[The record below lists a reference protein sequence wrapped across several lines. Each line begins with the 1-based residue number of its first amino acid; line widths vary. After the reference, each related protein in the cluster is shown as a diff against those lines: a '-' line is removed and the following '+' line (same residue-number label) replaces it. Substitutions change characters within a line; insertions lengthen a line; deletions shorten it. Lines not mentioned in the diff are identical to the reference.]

1 MNKIPVAILG
11 ATGLVGQRFITLLAN
26 HPWFE
31 IAELAAS
38 DNSVGKKYGDA
49 AKWQLPFEIPE
60 RLAQMTVLPSDPER
74 VQAPLVFSAL
84 PTDIAGELEVA
95 FAKRGAIVSS
105 NASPHRMDA
114 DVPLVIPEVNPE
126 HLALAETQKKKYA
139 SDGYIICNGN
149 CTTIHLALGL
159 APLHKRFGLKKVL
172 VTSMQALSGAG
183 YPGVASLD
191 IIDNVVPYIGGEEDK
206 VETETVK
213 FLGRLKGNEGNGGSL
228 RSPVSDLAIEYADI
242 RISAHCNRVATRD
255 GHLETVSVEFEGN
268 GVANKPSAG
277 DIIAAFDEFR
287 GLPQELNL
295 PLAPNRPTVY
305 RREKDRPQVKLDRD
319 AEKGM
324 ATIIGRLRE
333 CNVLDYKF
341 VLLGHNT
348 LRGAAGATVLNAEL
362 LYAQGMLNNVGLSAG
377 RIVG

>member
-11 ATGLVGQRFITLLAN
+11 ATGLVGQRFITLLHN
-26 HPWFE
+26 HLWFE

-60 RLAQMTVLPSDPER
+60 SLAEMTVLPCDPER

-126 HLALAETQKKKYA
+126 HLALAEIQKQKYA
-139 SDGYIICNGN
+139 SDGFIICNGN

-159 APLHKRFGLKKVL
+159 APLHKRFGLKKVI

-183 YPGVASLD
+183 YPGVPSLD
-191 IIDNVVPYIGGEEDK
+191 IIDNVVPYIGGEEEK
-206 VETETVK
+206 VEIETVK
-213 FLGRLKGNEGNGGSL
+213 FLGEYKNGVVAFA
-228 RSPVSDLAIEYADI
+228 PI
-242 RISAHCNRVATRD
+242 RVSAHCNRVATRD
-255 GHLETVSVEFEGN
+255 GHLETVSVEF
-268 GVANKPSAG
+268 ADKPSAG

-319 AEKGM
+319 VEKGM

-362 LYAQGMLNNVGLSAG
+362 LYAQGLLNNVGQSVR

>member
-60 RLAQMTVLPSDPER
+60 HLAQMIALPCDPAR

-126 HLALAETQKKKYA
+126 HLALAEIQKQKYA
-139 SDGYIICNGN
+139 SNGYIICNGN

-191 IIDNVVPYIGGEEDK
+191 IIDNVVPYIGGEEEK
-206 VETETVK
+206 VEEETVK
-213 FLGRLKGNEGNGGSL
+213 FLGALKGATSNPGRQAPS
-228 RSPVSDLAIEYADI
+228 SAFIEYAPI
-242 RISAHCNRVATRD
+242 RVSAHCNRVATRD
-255 GHLETVSVEFEGN
+255 GHMETVSVEFAG
-268 GVANKPSAG
+268 AADAKPNYA
-277 DIIAAFDEFR
+277 DIVAAFDEFR
-287 GLPQELNL
+287 GLPQELGL

-305 RREKDRPQVKLDRD
+305 RREKDRPQLKLDRD

-324 ATIIGRLRE
+324 ATILGRLRE
-333 CNVLDYKF
+333 CNVMDYKF

-362 LYAQGMLNNVGLSAG
+362 LYAQGML
-377 RIVG
+377 

>member
-1 MNKIPVAILG
+1 MHADEKQRTNNEKRSCEMNKIPVAILG

-31 IAELAAS
+31 IVELAAS
-38 DNSVGKKYGDA
+38 DNSVGKKYGAA
-49 AKWQLPFEIPE
+49 AKWQLPYEIPE
-60 RLAQMTVLPSDPER
+60 RLAQMEILPSDPEK
-74 VQAPLVFSAL
+74 VQAPMVFSAL
-84 PTDIAGELEVA
+84 PTDIADDLEVA

-126 HLALAETQKKKYA
+126 HLELAHVQQKKYGSK
-139 SDGYIICNGN
+139 GFILCNGN
-149 CTTIHLALGL
+149 CTTIHLVLAL
-159 APLHKRFGLKKVL
+159 APLRKRFGLNKVL

-206 VETETVK
+206 VEQEPRK
-213 FLGRLKGNEGNGGSL
+213 FFGAL
-228 RSPVSDLAIEYADI
+228 RDGTIQLADL

-255 GHLETVSVEFEGN
+255 GHMETVSVEFAGDED
-268 GVANKPSAG
+268 AKPKPE

-295 PLAPNRPTVY
+295 PLAPAHPTVY
-305 RREKDRPQVKLDRD
+305 RREQDRPQVKLDRD

-324 ATIIGRLRE
+324 ATIIGRLRH
-333 CNVLDYKF
+333 CNVMDYKF

-362 LYAQGMLNNVGLSAG
+362 LYAQGKLG
-377 RIVG
+377 

>member
-11 ATGLVGQRFITLLAN
+11 ATGLVGQRFITLLKD

-49 AKWQLPFEIPE
+49 AKWQLPVEIPPH
-60 RLAQMTVLPSDPER
+60 LAAMEVLPADPVR

-84 PTDIAGELEVA
+84 PTDIAGDLEVA
-95 FAKRGAIVSS
+95 FARRGAIVSS
-105 NASPHRMDA
+105 NASPHRMDP
-114 DVPLVIPEVNPE
+114 DVPLLIPEVNVE
-126 HLALAETQKKKYA
+126 HLALAEVQKKNYA
-139 SDGYIICNGN
+139 SDGYILCNGN
-149 CTTIHLALGL
+149 CTTIHMVIAL
-159 APLHKRFGLKKVL
+159 APLHKRFGVKKVI

-191 IIDNVVPYIGGEEDK
+191 IIDNVIPYIGGEEDK
-206 VETETVK
+206 LENEPLK
-213 FLGRLKGNEGNGGSL
+213 FLGEYSNG
-228 RSPVSDLAIEYADI
+228 AINYADI
-242 RISAHCNRVATRD
+242 KISAHCNRVATRD
-255 GHLETVSVEFEGN
+255 GHLETVSVEF
-268 GVANKPSAG
+268 VDKPSAG

-287 GLPQELNL
+287 GIPQELDL
-295 PLAPNRPTVY
+295 PLAPVHPTVY
-305 RREKDRPQVKLDRD
+305 RREQDRPQVKLDRD

-333 CNVLDYKF
+333 CKVLDYKF
-341 VLLGHNT
+341 ALLGHNT

-362 LYAQGMLNNVGLSAG
+362 LYAKGMLSTGALERAALS
-377 RIVG
+377 R

>member
-38 DNSVGKKYGDA
+38 DHSVGKKYGAA
-49 AKWQLPFEIPE
+49 AKWQLPFEIPDN
-60 RLAQMTVLPSDPER
+60 LAQMSVLPCDPHV

-84 PTDIAGELEVA
+84 PTDIAGALEVE

-114 DVPLVIPEVNPE
+114 DVPLVIPEVNPD
-126 HLALAETQKKKYA
+126 HLALACVQRKKFNSK
-139 SDGYIICNGN
+139 GFILCNGN
-149 CTTIHLALGL
+149 CTTIHLVLAL
-159 APLHKRFGLKKVL
+159 APLHQRFGLKKAL

-206 VETETVK
+206 VEQEPRK
-213 FLGRLKGNEGNGGSL
+213 FLGKLKGET
-228 RSPVSDLAIEYADI
+228 IELSDI

-255 GHLETVSVEFEGN
+255 GHMETVSVEFET
-268 GVANKPSAG
+268 KPQLE
-277 DIIAAFDEFR
+277 DVIAAFDEFH
-287 GLPQELNL
+287 GLPQELAL
-295 PLAPNRPTVY
+295 PLAPARPTVY
-305 RREKDRPQVKLDRD
+305 RREPDRPQLKLDRD

-333 CNVLDYKF
+333 CAVLDYKF

-362 LYAQGMLNNVGLSAG
+362 LYAQGELG
-377 RIVG
+377 

>member
-1 MNKIPVAILG
+1 
-11 ATGLVGQRFITLLAN
+11 LLAD

-38 DNSVGKKYGDA
+38 DNSVGKRYGDA
-49 AKWQLPFEIPE
+49 ARWQLPVELSKQ
-60 RLAQMTVLPSDPER
+60 LAGMEVLACDPFK

-105 NASPHRMDA
+105 NASPHRMDP
-114 DVPLVIPEVNPE
+114 DVPLLIPEVNSE
-126 HLALAETQKKKYA
+126 HLALAEAQKRKYA
-139 SDGYIICNGN
+139 SDGYILCNGN
-149 CTTIHLALGL
+149 CTAIHLTLAL

-172 VTSMQALSGAG
+172 VTSMQAVSGAG
-183 YPGVASLD
+183 YPGVPSLD
-191 IIDNVVPYIGGEEDK
+191 MIDNVVPYIGGEEDK
-206 VETETVK
+206 VESEPLK
-213 FLGRLKGNEGNGGSL
+213 FLGQY
-228 RSPVSDLAIEYADI
+228 RSGAVDYADF
-242 RISAHCNRVATRD
+242 RVSAHCNRVATRD
-255 GHLETVSVEFEGN
+255 GHLETVSVEFVGESP
-268 GVANKPSAG
+268 ADKPSIG

-287 GLPQELNL
+287 GAPQELKL
-295 PLAPNRPTVY
+295 PLAPQHPTVY

-333 CNVLDYKF
+333 CKVLDYKF

-362 LYAQGMLNNVGLSAG
+362 LYAKDMLKGAGLSVS
-377 RIVG
+377 RTM

>member
-11 ATGLVGQRFITLLAN
+11 ATGLVGQRFITLLKD

-49 AKWQLPFEIPE
+49 ARWQLPVEIPE
-60 RLAQMTVLPSDPER
+60 KLKEMELLPSDPAR

-84 PTDIAGELEVA
+84 PTDIAGDLEVA

-105 NASPHRMDA
+105 NASPHRMDP
-114 DVPLVIPEVNPE
+114 DVPLLIPEVNFE
-126 HLALAETQKKKYA
+126 HLALAEVQKKKYA
-139 SDGYIICNGN
+139 SDGYIMCNGN
-149 CTTIHLALGL
+149 CTTIHLVLAL
-159 APLHKRFGLKKVL
+159 APLHKRFGVKKVI

-183 YPGVASLD
+183 YPGVPSLD

-206 VETETVK
+206 VETEPLK
-213 FLGRLKGNEGNGGSL
+213 FLGTYADGALT
-228 RSPVSDLAIEYADI
+228 YADI

-255 GHLETVSVEFEGN
+255 GHLETVSVEF
-268 GVANKPSAG
+268 ADKPSTG

-287 GLPQELNL
+287 GLPQELDL
-295 PLAPNRPTVY
+295 PLAPVHPTVY

-341 VLLGHNT
+341 ALLGHNT

-362 LYAQGMLNNVGLSAG
+362 LYAKGMLEG
-377 RIVG
+377 RGMLETGRQGNRN

>member
-11 ATGLVGQRFITLLAN
+11 ATGLVGQRFITLLHN
-26 HPWFE
+26 HLWFE

-60 RLAQMTVLPSDPER
+60 SLAEMTVLPCDPER

-126 HLALAETQKKKYA
+126 HLALAEIQKQKYA
-139 SDGYIICNGN
+139 SDGFIICNGN

-159 APLHKRFGLKKVL
+159 APLHKRFGLKKVI

-183 YPGVASLD
+183 YPGVPSLD
-191 IIDNVVPYIGGEEDK
+191 IIDNVVPYIGGEEEK
-206 VETETVK
+206 VEIETVK
-213 FLGRLKGNEGNGGSL
+213 FLGEYKNGVVAFA
-228 RSPVSDLAIEYADI
+228 PI
-242 RISAHCNRVATRD
+242 RVSAHCNRVATRD
-255 GHLETVSVEFEGN
+255 GHLETVSVEF
-268 GVANKPSAG
+268 ADKPSAG

-319 AEKGM
+319 VEKGM

-362 LYAQGMLNNVGLSAG
+362 LYAQGLLNNVGQSV
-377 RIVG
+377 RQIVG

>member
-49 AKWQLPFEIPE
+49 AKWQLPFEIPAA
-60 RLAQMTVLPSDPER
+60 LAQMTVLPCDPEK

-84 PTDIAGELEVA
+84 PTDIAGDLEVA

-105 NASPHRMDA
+105 NASPHRMGA
-114 DVPLVIPEVNPE
+114 DVPLVIPEVNAD
-126 HLALAETQKKKYA
+126 HLALAQVQKKKYN
-139 SDGYIICNGN
+139 SKGFIMCNGN
-149 CTTIHLALGL
+149 CTTIHLVLAL
-159 APLHKRFGLKKVL
+159 APLHKHFGLKKVL

-191 IIDNVVPYIGGEEDK
+191 IIDNVIPFIGGEEDK
-206 VETETVK
+206 VEQEPRK
-213 FLGRLKGNEGNGGSL
+213 FFGALKG
-228 RSPVSDLAIEYADI
+228 DTIELADI

-255 GHLETVSVEFEGN
+255 GHMETVSVEFEH
-268 GVANKPSAG
+268 KPKFD
-277 DIIAAFDEFR
+277 DIVAAFDEFR
-287 GLPQELNL
+287 GLPQELHL
-295 PLAPNRPTVY
+295 PLAPEHPTVY

-324 ATIIGRLRE
+324 ASIIGRLRD
-333 CNVLDYKF
+333 CNVMDYKF

-362 LYAQGMLNNVGLSAG
+362 LYAQGKLS
-377 RIVG
+377 

>member
-11 ATGLVGQRFITLLAN
+11 ATGLVGQRFITLLHD

-31 IAELAAS
+31 IVELAAS

-49 AKWQLPFEIPE
+49 ARWQLPMDIPQH
-60 RLAQMTVLPSDPER
+60 LAEMTVLPADPVR

-84 PTDIAGELEVA
+84 PTEIAGELEVA
-95 FAKRGAIVSS
+95 FAQRGAIVAS

-114 DVPLVIPEVNPE
+114 DVPLVIPEVNPD
-126 HLALAETQKKKYA
+126 HLALAEVQKKKYGGE
-139 SDGYIICNGN
+139 GYILCNGN

-183 YPGVASLD
+183 YPGVPSLD

-206 VETETVK
+206 VETETLK
-213 FLGRLKGNEGNGGSL
+213 FLGVLNGSSIQDAEI
-228 RSPVSDLAIEYADI
+228 RVSA
-242 RISAHCNRVATRD
+242 SCNRVATRD
-255 GHLETVSVEFEGN
+255 GHMETVSVEF
-268 GVANKPSAG
+268 ADKPSAG
-277 DIIAAFDEFR
+277 DIIAAFEEFR

-295 PLAPNRPTVY
+295 PLAPVHPIVY

-319 AEKGM
+319 VEKGM
-324 ATIIGRLRE
+324 ATVIGRLRE
-333 CNVLDYKF
+333 CKVLDYKF
-341 VLLGHNT
+341 TLLGHNT

-362 LYAQGMLNNVGLSAG
+362 LYAQGKLGQTLMANVGE
-377 RIVG
+377 RR

>member
-1 MNKIPVAILG
+1 MSNKIPVAILG

-38 DNSVGKKYGDA
+38 DNSVGKKYDDA
-49 AKWQLPFEIPE
+49 AKWQLPFEVPE
-60 RLAQMTVLPSDPER
+60 QLARMNVLPCDPEK

-105 NASPHRMDA
+105 NASPHRMGA

-126 HLALAETQKKKYA
+126 HMALAKVQQKKYGSK
-139 SDGYIICNGN
+139 GFIMCNGN
-149 CTTIHLALGL
+149 CTTIHLALAL
-159 APLHKRFGLKKVL
+159 APLHKQFGLKKVL

-206 VETETVK
+206 VEQEPRK
-213 FLGRLKGNEGNGGSL
+213 FFGELKGETIE
-228 RSPVSDLAIEYADI
+228 LANI

-255 GHLETVSVEFEGN
+255 GHMETVSVEFAGDS
-268 GVANKPSAG
+268 AAHKPKYD
-277 DIIAAFDEFR
+277 DIIAAFDTFR
-287 GLPQELNL
+287 GLPQELKL
-295 PLAPNRPTVY
+295 PLAPEHPTIY

-324 ATIIGRLRE
+324 ATIIGRLRD
-333 CNVLDYKF
+333 CNVMDYKF

-362 LYAQGMLNNVGLSAG
+362 LYAQGMLG
-377 RIVG
+377 

>member
-31 IAELAAS
+31 IVELAAS
-38 DNSVGKKYGDA
+38 DNSVGKKYGDT
-49 AKWQLPFEIPE
+49 AKWQLPYEIPA
-60 RLAQMTVLPSDPER
+60 RLAKMEILPSDPEK

-84 PTDIAGELEVA
+84 PTDIAGAVEVA

-105 NASPHRMDA
+105 NASPHRMNA

-126 HLALAETQKKKYA
+126 HLELAQVQQKKYGSK
-139 SDGYIICNGN
+139 GFILCNGN
-149 CTTIHLALGL
+149 CTTIHLVLAL

-206 VETETVK
+206 VEQEPRK
-213 FLGRLKGNEGNGGSL
+213 FLGTLREGIPGTEGT
-228 RSPVSDLAIEYADI
+228 AYIESADI

-255 GHLETVSVEFEGN
+255 GHMETVSVEFVGGED
-268 GVANKPSAG
+268 AKPKAE
-277 DIIAAFDEFR
+277 DLIAAFDAFR
-287 GLPQELNL
+287 GLPQELDL
-295 PLAPNRPTVY
+295 PLAPAHPTVY

-324 ATIIGRLRE
+324 ATIIGRLRN
-333 CNVLDYKF
+333 CNVMDYKF

-362 LYAQGMLNNVGLSAG
+362 LYAQGKLG
-377 RIVG
+377 

>member
-11 ATGLVGQRFITLLAN
+11 ATGLVGQRFITLLHN

-60 RLAQMTVLPSDPER
+60 SLAQMTVLPCDPAR

-126 HLALAETQKKKYA
+126 HLALAEIQKQKYA
-139 SDGYIICNGN
+139 SDGFIICNGN

-159 APLHKRFGLKKVL
+159 APLHKRFGLKKVI

-183 YPGVASLD
+183 YPGVPSLD
-191 IIDNVVPYIGGEEDK
+191 IIDNVVPYIGGEEEK
-206 VETETVK
+206 VEIETVK
-213 FLGRLKGNEGNGGSL
+213 FLGEYKNGVVAFA
-228 RSPVSDLAIEYADI
+228 PI
-242 RISAHCNRVATRD
+242 RVSAHCNRVATRD
-255 GHLETVSVEFEGN
+255 GHLETVSVEF
-268 GVANKPSAG
+268 ADKPSAG

-295 PLAPNRPTVY
+295 PLAPIRPTIY

-319 AEKGM
+319 VEKGM

-362 LYAQGMLNNVGLSAG
+362 LYAQGLLNNVGQSV
-377 RIVG
+377 RHIVG

>member
-1 MNKIPVAILG
+1 MQKIPVAILG
-11 ATGLVGQRFITLLAN
+11 ATGLVGQRFITLLHD

-38 DNSVGKKYGDA
+38 DNSVGKKYGEA
-49 AKWQLPFEIPE
+49 AKWQLPYEIPE
-60 RLAQMTVLPSDPER
+60 DIYDMQVLPTDPVK
-74 VQAPLVFSAL
+74 VQSPLVFSAL
-84 PTDIAGELEVA
+84 PTDIAGALEVE

-114 DVPLVIPEVNPE
+114 DVPLIIPEVNAN
-126 HLALAETQKKKYA
+126 HLALAAAQKRRYG
-139 SDGYIICNGN
+139 SPGFILCNGN
-149 CTTIHLALGL
+149 CTAIHLVLAL
-159 APLHKRFGLKKVL
+159 APLHRRFGLKRVL

-183 YPGVASLD
+183 YPGVPSLD

-206 VETETVK
+206 VESELLK
-213 FLGRLKGNEGNGGSL
+213 FLGTLG
-228 RSPVSDLAIEYADI
+228 DAAIQPADI

-255 GHLETVSVEFEGN
+255 GHLETVSVEL
-268 GVANKPSAG
+268 ADKPSAG

-287 GLPQELNL
+287 GLPQELDL
-295 PLAPNRPTVY
+295 PLAPARPTVY

-333 CNVLDYKF
+333 CKVLDYKF

-362 LYAQGMLNNVGLSAG
+362 LYAQGWLTQSQRAAHSA
-377 RIVG
+377 

>member
-49 AKWQLPFEIPE
+49 AKWQLPFEIPKH
-60 RLAQMTVLPSDPER
+60 LAQMTVLPSDPEK
-74 VQAPLVFSAL
+74 VQAPMVFSAL
-84 PTDIAGELEVA
+84 PTDIAGDLEVA

-105 NASPHRMDA
+105 NASPHRMGA
-114 DVPLVIPEVNPE
+114 DVPLVIPEVNPD
-126 HLALAETQKKKYA
+126 HLELGKVQQIKYG
-139 SDGYIICNGN
+139 SKGFILCNGN
-149 CTTIHLALGL
+149 CTTIHLVLAL

-206 VETETVK
+206 VENEPRK
-213 FLGRLKGNEGNGGSL
+213 FLGRLEGDS
-228 RSPVSDLAIEYADI
+228 IHYADI

-255 GHLETVSVEFEGN
+255 GHMETVSVEFAGGED
-268 GVANKPSAG
+268 AKPKYD
-277 DIIAAFDEFR
+277 DIVAAFDEFR
-287 GLPQELNL
+287 GLPQELKL
-295 PLAPNRPTVY
+295 PLAPEHPTVY

-324 ATIIGRLRE
+324 ATIIGRLRD
-333 CNVLDYKF
+333 CNVMDYKF

-362 LYAQGMLNNVGLSAG
+362 LYAQGKL
-377 RIVG
+377 R

>member
-1 MNKIPVAILG
+1 MTNKIPVAILG
-11 ATGLVGQRFITLLAN
+11 ATGLVGQRFITLLHR

-38 DNSVGKKYGDA
+38 DNSVGKKYGEA
-49 AKWQLPFEIPE
+49 AKWQLPYEIPSE
-60 RLAQMTVLPSDPER
+60 LYDMPVLPCDPER

-84 PTDIAGELEVA
+84 PTDIAGALEVE
-95 FAKRGAIVSS
+95 FARRGAIVSS

-126 HLALAETQKKKYA
+126 HLALGEVQKRRYG
-139 SDGYIICNGN
+139 SEGYILCNGN
-149 CTTIHLALGL
+149 CTTIHLVLAL
-159 APLHKRFGLKKVL
+159 APLHRRFGLKRVL

-183 YPGVASLD
+183 YPGVPSLD

-206 VETETVK
+206 VENEPLK
-213 FLGRLKGNEGNGGSL
+213 FLAALDGETL
-228 RSPVSDLAIEYADI
+228 RYADI

-255 GHLETVSVEFEGN
+255 GHMETVSVEF
-268 GVANKPSAG
+268 ADKPSAG

-287 GLPQELNL
+287 GLPQELEL
-295 PLAPNRPTVY
+295 PLAPAHPTVY

-333 CNVLDYKF
+333 CSVLDYKF

-362 LYAQGMLNNVGLSAG
+362 LYAQGRLQSAG
-377 RIVG
+377 RAQARAK

>member
-1 MNKIPVAILG
+1 MMNKIPVAILG
-11 ATGLVGQRFITLLAN
+11 ATGLVGQRFITLLTE

-38 DNSVGKKYGDA
+38 DNSVGKRYGEA
-49 AKWQLPFEIPE
+49 ARWQLQAEIPKH
-60 RLAQMTVLPSDPER
+60 LAEMPVLPCDPVN

-95 FAKRGAIVSS
+95 FARRGAIVAS

-114 DVPLVIPEVNPE
+114 DVPLLIPEVNIE
-126 HLALAETQKKKYA
+126 HLALAEVQKKKYA
-139 SDGYIICNGN
+139 SDGYILCNGN
-149 CTTIHLALGL
+149 CTTIHLVLAL

-172 VTSMQALSGAG
+172 VTSMQAVSGAG

-191 IIDNVVPYIGGEEDK
+191 ILDNVVPYIGGEEDK
-206 VETETVK
+206 VETEPLK
-213 FLGRLKGNEGNGGSL
+213 FLGTLNNNRI
-228 RSPVSDLAIEYADI
+228 DYANI

-255 GHLETVSVEFEGN
+255 GHLETVSVEF
-268 GVANKPSAG
+268 ADKPSAG

-287 GLPQELNL
+287 GVPQEMKL
-295 PLAPNRPTVY
+295 PLAPVHPTIY

-324 ATIIGRLRE
+324 ATVIGRVRE
-333 CNVLDYKF
+333 CKVLDYKF
-341 VLLGHNT
+341 ALLGHNT

-362 LYAQGMLNNVGLSAG
+362 LYARGMLRGNVLERERKTVIG
-377 RIVG
+377 

>member
-11 ATGLVGQRFITLLAN
+11 ATGLVGQRFITLLQD

-38 DNSVGKKYGDA
+38 DNSVGKKYGEA
-49 AKWQLPFEIPE
+49 AKWQLPTEIPE
-60 RLAQMTVLPSDPER
+60 RIRQMPVLPSDPDQ

-84 PTDIAGELEVA
+84 PTDIAGELEIE
-95 FAKRGAIVSS
+95 FARRGAIVSS

-114 DVPLVIPEVNPE
+114 DVPLVIPEVNAE
-126 HLALAETQKKKYA
+126 HLALVEAQKRRLGSK
-139 SDGYIICNGN
+139 GFILCNGN
-149 CTTIHLALGL
+149 CTTIHLVLAL
-159 APLHKRFGLKKVL
+159 APLHKRFGLKRVL

-183 YPGVASLD
+183 YPGVSALD

-206 VETETVK
+206 VESEPLK
-213 FLGRLKGNEGNGGSL
+213 FLGTVKNG
-228 RSPVSDLAIEYADI
+228 AIEYADF

-255 GHLETVSVEFEGN
+255 GHLETVSVEF
-268 GVANKPSAG
+268 ADKPSAG

-287 GLPQELNL
+287 GEPQDLDL
-295 PLAPNRPTVY
+295 PLAPAHPTVY

-333 CNVLDYKF
+333 CKVLDYKF

-362 LYAQGMLNNVGLSAG
+362 LYAKGMLNRAAQKSVEQAIG
-377 RIVG
+377 

>member
-11 ATGLVGQRFITLLAN
+11 ATGLVGQRLITLLHSHA
-26 HPWFE
+26 WFE

-38 DNSVGKKYGDA
+38 DNSVGKKYGEA

-60 RLAQMTVLPSDPER
+60 HIYEMNVLPCDPAR

-84 PTDIAGELEVA
+84 PTDIAGELEIA

-114 DVPLVIPEVNPE
+114 DVPLVIPEVNAE
-126 HLALAETQKKKYA
+126 HLALAEVFKQKNA
-139 SDGYIICNGN
+139 CEGYILCNGN

-183 YPGVASLD
+183 YPGVPSLD
-191 IIDNVVPYIGGEEDK
+191 IIDNVVPYIGGEEEK
-206 VETETVK
+206 VETEPLK
-213 FLGRLKGNEGNGGSL
+213 FLGTLKGNAGN
-228 RSPVSDLAIEYADI
+228 RKIEYADI
-242 RISAHCNRVATRD
+242 RISASCNRVATRD
-255 GHLETVSVEFEGN
+255 GHFETVSVEFID
-268 GVANKPSAG
+268 KPSAG

-295 PLAPNRPTVY
+295 PLAPKRPIVY

-333 CNVLDYKF
+333 CQVLDYKF
-341 VLLGHNT
+341 ALLGHNT

-362 LYAQGMLNNVGLSAG
+362 LYAKGMLGEGVMERG
-377 RIVG
+377 REGVKG

>member
-1 MNKIPVAILG
+1 MNNKIPVAILG
-11 ATGLVGQRFITLLAN
+11 ATGLVGQRFITLLHN

-60 RLAQMTVLPSDPER
+60 SLAEMTVLPCDPER

-126 HLALAETQKKKYA
+126 HLALAEVQKQKYA
-139 SDGYIICNGN
+139 SDGFIICNGN

-159 APLHKRFGLKKVL
+159 APLHKRFGLKKVI

-183 YPGVASLD
+183 YPGVPSLD
-191 IIDNVVPYIGGEEDK
+191 IIDNVVPYIGGEEEK
-206 VETETVK
+206 VEIETVK
-213 FLGRLKGNEGNGGSL
+213 FLGEYKNGVVAFA
-228 RSPVSDLAIEYADI
+228 PI
-242 RISAHCNRVATRD
+242 RVSAHCNRVATRD
-255 GHLETVSVEFEGN
+255 GHLETVSVEF
-268 GVANKPSAG
+268 ADKPSAG

-319 AEKGM
+319 VEKGM

-362 LYAQGMLNNVGLSAG
+362 LYAQGLLNNVGQSVR

>member
-60 RLAQMTVLPSDPER
+60 QLAQMIVLPCDPAR

-126 HLALAETQKKKYA
+126 HLALAEIQKQKYA
-139 SDGYIICNGN
+139 SNGYIICNGN

-191 IIDNVVPYIGGEEDK
+191 IIDNVVPYIGGEEEK
-206 VETETVK
+206 VEEETVK
-213 FLGRLKGNEGNGGSL
+213 FLGRLKGNQTDKMNMPSL
-228 RSPVSDLAIEYADI
+228 QSSVSALETISVEYADI
-242 RISAHCNRVATRD
+242 RVSAHCNRVATRD
-255 GHLETVSVEFEGN
+255 GHMETVSVEF
-268 GVANKPSAG
+268 AG
-277 DIIAAFDEFR
+277 DADAKPKYADIVAAFDEFR
-287 GLPQELNL
+287 GLPQELAL

-305 RREKDRPQVKLDRD
+305 RREKDRPQLKLDRD

-333 CNVLDYKF
+333 CNVMDYKF

-362 LYAQGMLNNVGLSAG
+362 LYAQEML
-377 RIVG
+377 

>member
-11 ATGLVGQRFITLLAN
+11 ATGLVGQRFITLLHE

-60 RLAQMTVLPSDPER
+60 SLAEMRVLPCDPER

-84 PTDIAGELEVA
+84 PTDIAGDLEVA

-126 HLALAETQKKKYA
+126 HLALAEIQKQKYA

-183 YPGVASLD
+183 YPGVPSLD
-191 IIDNVVPYIGGEEDK
+191 IIDNVVPYIGGEEQK

-213 FLGRLKGNEGNGGSL
+213 FLGKLKGTKGNEG
-228 RSPVSDLAIEYADI
+228 IEYADI
-242 RISAHCNRVATRD
+242 RVSAHCNRVATRD
-255 GHLETVSVEFEGN
+255 GHLETVSVEFID
-268 GVANKPSAG
+268 KPSAG

-295 PLAPNRPTVY
+295 PLAPIHPTVY

-362 LYAQGMLNNVGLSAG
+362 LYVKGMLEKERWSERV
-377 RIVG
+377 VE

>member
-1 MNKIPVAILG
+1 MSKIPVAILG

-31 IAELAAS
+31 ITELAAS
-38 DNSVGKKYGDA
+38 DNSVGKKYGAA

-60 RLAQMTVLPSDPER
+60 KLAQMSVLPCDPLK

-84 PTDIAGELEVA
+84 PTDIAGALEIA
-95 FAKRGAIVSS
+95 FAQRGAIVSS
-105 NASPHRMDA
+105 NASPHRMGA
-114 DVPLVIPEVNPE
+114 DVPLVIPEVNPD
-126 HLALAETQKKKYA
+126 HLALAQTQQKKFGSK
-139 SDGYIICNGN
+139 GFILCNGN
-149 CTTIHLALGL
+149 CTTIHLVLAL
-159 APLHKRFGLKKVL
+159 APLHQRFGLKKAL

-191 IIDNVVPYIGGEEDK
+191 VIDNVVPYIGGEEDK
-206 VETETVK
+206 VEQEPRK
-213 FLGRLKGNEGNGGSL
+213 FFGKLKGET
-228 RSPVSDLAIEYADI
+228 IELADI

-255 GHLETVSVEFEGN
+255 GHVETVSVEFDH
-268 GVANKPSAG
+268 KPKYD
-277 DIIAAFDEFR
+277 DIVAAFDEFR

-295 PLAPNRPTVY
+295 PLAPARPTVY
-305 RREKDRPQVKLDRD
+305 RREPDRPQLKLDRD

-324 ATIIGRLRE
+324 ATIIGRLRD
-333 CNVLDYKF
+333 CNVMDYKF

-362 LYAQGMLNNVGLSAG
+362 LYAQGKLG
-377 RIVG
+377 

>member
-11 ATGLVGQRFITLLAN
+11 ATGLVGQRFITLLHD

-31 IAELAAS
+31 IVELAAS

-49 AKWQLPFEIPE
+49 ARWQLPMDIPPQ
-60 RLAQMTVLPSDPER
+60 LAAMTVLPSDPVR
-74 VQAPLVFSAL
+74 VQAPLVFSAI
-84 PTDIAGELEVA
+84 PTEIAGELEVA

-105 NASPHRMDA
+105 NASPHRMDS

-126 HLALAETQKKKYA
+126 HLALAEVQKKKYGGE
-139 SDGYIICNGN
+139 GYILCNGN

-183 YPGVASLD
+183 YPGVPSLD

-206 VETETVK
+206 VETETLK
-213 FLGRLKGNEGNGGSL
+213 FLGVLNGSSIQDAEI
-228 RSPVSDLAIEYADI
+228 RVSA
-242 RISAHCNRVATRD
+242 SCNRVATRD
-255 GHLETVSVEFEGN
+255 GHMETVSVEF
-268 GVANKPSAG
+268 ADKPSAG

-287 GLPQELNL
+287 GLPQELIL
-295 PLAPNRPTVY
+295 PLAPIHPIVY
-305 RREKDRPQVKLDRD
+305 RREQDRPQVKLDRD

-333 CNVLDYKF
+333 CKVLDYKF
-341 VLLGHNT
+341 TLLGHNT

-362 LYAQGMLNNVGLSAG
+362 LYAQGKLENRVAKLEGA
-377 RIVG
+377 R

>member
-38 DNSVGKKYGDA
+38 DNSVGKKYGAA

-60 RLAQMTVLPSDPER
+60 KLANMTVLPCDPEKA
-74 VQAPLVFSAL
+74 QAPMVFSAL
-84 PTDIAGELEVA
+84 PTDIAGDLEVA

-105 NASPHRMDA
+105 NASPHRMGA
-114 DVPLVIPEVNPE
+114 DVPLVIPEVNPD
-126 HLALAETQKKKYA
+126 HLELAGVQQKKYDSK
-139 SDGYIICNGN
+139 GFIMCNGN
-149 CTTIHLALGL
+149 CTTIHLVLAL
-159 APLHKRFGLKKVL
+159 APLHKHFGLKKVL

-206 VETETVK
+206 VEQEPRK
-213 FLGRLKGNEGNGGSL
+213 FFGT
-228 RSPVSDLAIEYADI
+228 LAGDTIHYSDI

-255 GHLETVSVEFEGN
+255 GHMETVSVEFEH
-268 GVANKPSAG
+268 KPKYD
-277 DIIAAFDEFR
+277 DIVAAFDEFR
-287 GLPQELNL
+287 GLPQELKL
-295 PLAPNRPTVY
+295 PLAPEHPTVY

-324 ATIIGRLRE
+324 ATIIGRLRD
-333 CNVLDYKF
+333 CNVMDYKF

-362 LYAQGMLNNVGLSAG
+362 LYAQGKLG
-377 RIVG
+377 